1 LKVQSGQNKN
11 LNISHY
17 FLFLLITLAIFAC
30 YKMIYIYL
38 NPVIFAIILAIITN
52 PLYQWTRKK
61 IKNKNLAAFFLCIV
75 LTLVII
81 IPFLLIIS
89 SVITQ
94 GIVFFN
100 STSAWINA
108 GNLEKFLELP
118 VISKCLIFLEKHM
131 ADSLFKN
138 IDVYSILLNLSS
150 HAGEFLV
157 NQSGYIIKNIS
168 SVIGKFF
175 LMIFVFFFV
184 VQEQKRLFNY
194 IFHLI
199 PLCSEH
205 ENMIIEKIKTVS
217 KSALLGSIVTSLAQG
232 IAGGIAFAICGLPGF
247 FWGAVMSFASLIPM
261 VGTALIW
268 IPASL
273 FLFFIGAWKYA
284 VFMIIWSIFIVG
296 MIDNFVRPVFM
307 KGSSDMNTLVIFL
320 SIIGGM
326 NLFGLSGLLY
336 GPLIFA
342 LTMVLLYIYDL
353 EFHSFLKNQ
362 DSL

>member
-1 LKVQSGQNKN
+1 MEIQPSQNKV

-30 YKMIYIYL
+30 YKMTYIYL
-38 NPVIFAIILAIITN
+38 NSIIFAIILAIITN
-52 PLYQWTRKK
+52 PLYQWIRKK
-61 IKNKNLAAFFLCIV
+61 IKNKNFAAFFLCII

-81 IPFLLIIS
+81 IPFLFIIS

-100 STSAWINA
+100 STGEWINA
-108 GNLEKFLELP
+108 GNFEKFLEIP
-118 VISKCLIFLEKHM
+118 VISNGFIFFKKHIPN
-131 ADSLFKN
+131 SLFEN
-138 IDVYSILLNLSS
+138 IDFYSILLNLSS
-150 HAGEFLV
+150 HAGEFFV
-157 NQSGYIIKNIS
+157 NQSKYIITNIS

-184 VQEQKRLFNY
+184 VQEQKKLFDY
-194 IFHLI
+194 IFHLL

-232 IAGGIAFAICGLPGF
+232 ITGGIAFAICGLPGF

-273 FLFFIGAWKYA
+273 FLFFTGAWKYA

-320 SIIGGM
+320 SIIGGI

-362 DSL
+362 DNL